1 MIIRIVSLVVLLGLP
16 GCSSKDKAAPAASAG
31 EDAAAAAPTPGP
43 IGATVAPPAPV
54 KYDRTRLAATVEP
67 CINHDGAFV
76 KCITRVPTGNRPKAL
91 AFSPDS
97 KELWVA
103 LHYDK
108 PAVAVYDVD
117 TFAMVGAVELGK
129 YGAVELTFSS
139 DGERVYFS
147 QFETAAVYE
156 IDRRKRKLLR
166 KLETGSAESKIVAL
180 SPDDG
185 TLYVA
190 NWKGNDITEID
201 LANGEVRRVLAT
213 AGIPRGLYPSRDGE
227 TLYVAGYSPPRL
239 LTFDLASGKRTTVAS
254 FGGAIR
260 HIAADEAGGRL
271 YFSDLGKFKIWQ
283 LDLGTGEVSEFADTN
298 PKPNTIDLT
307 PDKRILFVSNRGA
320 NNPESYLDVGPEWG
334 SVLAFDTATGE
345 LVDAIIAGNQSTGL
359 DVSPDGRLLA
369 VSDFLDNRINIY
381 EIPPSATLVAGGGGN
396 GASHRAVLAKKGA
409 WGRKA
414 ARDRKVFAGV
424 EVVAPSP

>member
-1 MIIRIVSLVVLLGLP
+1 VFLASPKTYRLSNELG
-16 GCSSKDKAAPAASAG
+16 
-31 EDAAAAAPTPGP
+31 
-43 IGATVAPPAPV
+43 
-54 KYDRTRLAATVEP
+54 
-67 CINHDGAFV
+67 
-76 KCITRVPTGNRPKAL
+76 
-91 AFSPDS
+91 
-97 KELWVA
+97 
-103 LHYDK
+103 DK

-180 SPDDG
+180 SPDDA

-190 NWKGNDITEID
+190 NWKGNDISEFD
-201 LANGEVRRVLAT
+201 LASGEVRRVLPT
-213 AGIPRGLYPSRDGE
+213 AGIPRGLYPSRDGKN
-227 TLYVAGYSPPRL
+227 LYVAGYSPPRL
-239 LTFDLASGKRTTVAS
+239 LNFDLNSGERTTVAS

-283 LDLGTGEVSEFADTN
+283 LDLGKGEVSEFADTN
-298 PKPNTIDLT
+298 RKPNTIDLS

-320 NNPESYLDVGPEWG
+320 NNPETYLDVGPEWG

-381 EIPPSATLVAGGGGN
+381 EIPPSATLVDGGGGN
-396 GASHRAVLAKKGA
+396 GASHRALLTKKGG

-414 ARDRKVFAGV
+414 KRDRKVFAGV
-424 EVVAPSP
+424 EVVEPSP